1 MPLDRGAERVLR
13 MMSVSATG
21 AHGPPS
27 VADRRRV
34 LANLADSADE
44 HAPISVLTR
53 VIVLPGP
60 GGSLLGRLYIPPDAA
75 DAGLVYF
82 HGGGWVAGGLDTHE
96 GLCRRLAASAG
107 VKLLAIDYRLAPEHP
122 FPAAVEDALA
132 AVRWAFDNALGL
144 GIDPQRLAVGGDSVG
159 GGIAAWITQSP
170 AAPPLALQVL
180 LCPILDLVHETP
192 SRRAYGEGFFLDAA
206 TLAADLHDYCGE
218 AQDLHDLR
226 FSPLLAQEL
235 AVRTPALIHA
245 AEYDPFRDEAAA
257 YAARLTAAGADASF
271 TCWPGMIH
279 YFYCL
284 ARAIPNAIPAVE
296 ALGAEIR
303 ATLAPDQ
310 MRTSPRW
317 MRSQTAASSGT

>member
-1 MPLDRGAERVLR
+1 MALDRGAERVLR
-13 MMSVSATG
+13 MMSASGPAN
-21 AHGPPS
+21 HGPPT

-34 LANLADSADE
+34 LASLAESADE
-44 HAPISVLTR
+44 HAPNSVLTR
-53 VIVLPGP
+53 VLVMPGP

-96 GLCRRLAASAG
+96 GLCRRLAASSG

-132 AVRWAFDNALGL
+132 AVRWAADNALQL
-144 GIDPQRLAVGGDSVG
+144 GVDPQRLGVGGDSVG
-159 GGIAAWITQSP
+159 GGIAAWITQCP
-170 AAPPLALQVL
+170 AAPQLALQVL

-192 SRRAYGEGFFLDAA
+192 SRRAYAEGFFLDAA
-206 TLAADLHDYCGE
+206 TLAADLQDYCG
-218 AQDLHDLR
+218 ATQDLHDLR
-226 FSPLLAQEL
+226 LSPLLAQDL

-245 AEYDPFRDEAAA
+245 AEYDPFRDEAKA
-257 YAARLTAAGADASF
+257 YAARLSAAGTAVRF

-284 ARAIPNAIPAVE
+284 ARAIPGAVPAVE
-296 ALGAEIR
+296 AIGAEIR
-303 ATLAPDQ
+303 AALAPDQ
-310 MRTSPRW
+310 MRSSPRR
-317 MRSQTAASSGT
+317 MRSQSVASSGT